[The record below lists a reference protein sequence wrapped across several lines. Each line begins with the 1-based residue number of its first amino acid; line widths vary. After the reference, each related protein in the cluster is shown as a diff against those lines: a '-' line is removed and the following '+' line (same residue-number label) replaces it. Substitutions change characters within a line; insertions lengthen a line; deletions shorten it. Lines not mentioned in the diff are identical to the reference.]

1 MLEKMVSN
9 EKKNVPTKGKN
20 WTEKV
25 RRAFA
30 VFLQLSAVFCYFSLF
45 FSFFA
50 VFSSFFAVFSSFF
63 ADFCYFSLFFATFRC
78 SKVVVVTRRVE
89 VSVRDDGPAVHG
101 IGVVAAE
108 SEKQKKRM
116 ALKHYFIF

>member
-1 MLEKMVSN
+1 
-9 EKKNVPTKGKN
+9 
-20 WTEKV
+20 V

-45 FSFFA
+45 F
-50 VFSSFFAVFSSFF
+50 SFFAVFSSFF